1 MEAGDEVSQVL
12 VQSLLHTARHVGDNA
27 TSELRAVL
35 LFRLQGK
42 LDEAGNF
49 LDVDLSP
56 QALNANAESLESN
69 EAVLR
74 DAVGLPEDAYDK
86 LDDIVAHG
94 CVHPL
99 ANLYELHLQQS
110 AE

>member
-1 MEAGDEVSQVL
+1 
-12 VQSLLHTARHVGDNA
+12 
-27 TSELRAVL
+27 
-35 LFRLQGK
+35 LQGK

-86 LDDIVAHG
+86 LDDIVAHS

-99 ANLYELHLQQS
+99 ANLYELHLEQS
-110 AE
+110 TE